1 MGGALTQKLL
11 ELFKDVPRPVALH
24 EPCLTGNEA
33 LYVKDCIDTGWVS
46 SAGSYVDQFEQ
57 KLSDYVGA
65 YAVVTVNG
73 TAALHLSL
81 LLAGI
86 EPGDEVLTPTLT
98 FVATA
103 NAVSYCKAI
112 PHFVEAEVDTF
123 GVCPDRLRQHLE
135 AISEKKSGTL
145 INKKTGR
152 PIKALIVAHIFGL
165 PARLEELQ
173 NICTEFGLILIEDA
187 AESLGSFYKGQ
198 HTGSFGLMGTL
209 SFNGNK
215 IITTGGGGAVLT
227 RDKKLAEQVK
237 HLSTTAR
244 VPDPFSHRH
253 DRVGY
258 NYRLPNINAAMGCAQ
273 MEKIDLYL
281 AQKKALAEIYKN
293 LLSGFSDV
301 VLVQEPSHTK
311 INNWLNTIKL
321 PDTQIRNALL
331 TALNEQGILCRGIWQ
346 PMHELPMYTDCPQM
360 DCSEASRLASCSLNL
375 PSSPQLLEKL
385 QK

>member
-1 MGGALTQKLL
+1 MTMALTQKLL

-46 SAGSYVDQFEQ
+46 SAGSYVDQFE
-57 KLSDYVGA
+57 KTLGEYTDA

-81 LLAGI
+81 LLAGV
-86 EPGDEVLTPTLT
+86 EPGDEVLTPALT

-103 NAVSYCKAI
+103 NAVSYCKAT
-112 PHFVEAEVDTF
+112 PHFVDVEATTF
-123 GVCPDRLRQHLE
+123 GVCPD
-135 AISEKKSGTL
+135 KL
-145 INKKTGR
+145 IIYLKTIGEYKDGKFVNRKTSR
-152 PIKALIVAHIFGL
+152 PIKALIAAHIFGI
-165 PARLEELQ
+165 PAKLQELQ
-173 NICTEFGLILIEDA
+173 DICAEYGLILIEDA

-198 HTGSFGLMGTL
+198 HTGTFGLLGTL

-273 MEKIDLYL
+273 IEKINLYL
-281 AQKKALAEIYKN
+281 EQKKALAEIYKN
-293 LLSGFSDV
+293 LLSGLSDV
-301 VLVQEPSHTK
+301 VLVQEPAHTK
-311 INNWLNTIKL
+311 INNWLNTIML

-331 TALNEQGILCRGIWQ
+331 AELNEQGILCRGIWQ
-346 PMHELPMYTDCPQM
+346 PMHELRMYKDCPQM